1 MEKADSLLVQRIGHS
16 LKDKGWVLSS
26 AESCTGGL
34 AAHVLTNVSGSSEWF
49 AGGVVAYADR
59 IKQELLGVDERIL
72 TDTGAVSRDTVEA
85 MAGGVV
91 RRFNTQV
98 GLAVSGIAGPSGG
111 SPEKPVGTVW
121 MAWSVDGEIS
131 SRCHHFTGDR
141 GAVKIASARA
151 VLQGLDEILSRK

>member
-1 MEKADSLLVQRIGHS
+1 MENADSLLVQRIGHS
-16 LKDKGWVLSS
+16 LKEKGWMLSS

-49 AGGVVAYADR
+49 VGGVVAYANR
-59 IKQELLGVDERIL
+59 VKQDLLGVDERIL
-72 TDTGAVSRDTVEA
+72 RDMGAVSRETVEA
-85 MAGGVV
+85 MARGVAG
-91 RRFNTQV
+91 RFHTQV

-111 SPEKPVGTVW
+111 SSEKPVGTVW
-121 MAWSVDGEIS
+121 MAWIVDGEVS

-141 GAVKIASARA
+141 GAVKFASARA